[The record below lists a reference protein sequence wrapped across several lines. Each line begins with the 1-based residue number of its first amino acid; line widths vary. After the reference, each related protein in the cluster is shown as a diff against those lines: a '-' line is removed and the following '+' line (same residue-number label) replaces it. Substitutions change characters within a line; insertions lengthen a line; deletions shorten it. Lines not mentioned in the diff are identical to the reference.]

1 MNLKHNEK
9 ASYLIWK
16 ILRKDFNRKVG
27 QVGLKITH
35 YCDNTCIYVL
45 KEVLRNLF
53 FVQKKNIT
61 RLQFSNLKP
70 NYMPNQIH
78 IRVSISEEDESF

>member
-16 ILRKDFNRKVG
+16 LLQKDFNRKVG
-27 QVGLKITH
+27 QVGLKTH
-35 YCDNTCIYVL
+35 CCDNTCIYVL
-45 KEVLRNLF
+45 KEMLRNLF

-70 NYMPNQIH
+70 NYMPNQIP
-78 IRVSISEEDESF
+78 IRVSISKEDKSF

>member
-53 FVQKKNIT
+53 SVQKKNIT

-70 NYMPNQIH
+70 NYMPNQIY
-78 IRVSISEEDESF
+78 IRVSIS